1 MQDKQAENTRV
12 LAKPCSQRSFVSSLP
27 TGEAQR
33 SLLLEKWN
41 GDVIG
46 NVVPWVH
53 EHYSNDQSPKLNCL
67 FVHLIVFALFRSY
80 LMAVLPDSV
89 HLAHA
94 REI

>member
-12 LAKPCSQRSFVSSLP
+12 LTKPSSQSSLMSLLP
-27 TGEAQR
+27 TGKVQR
-33 SLLLEKWN
+33 SLLLEEWN

-46 NVVPWVH
+46 NVVPRVH
-53 EHYSNDQSPKLNCL
+53 EHYSNNQSPELNSL

-80 LMAVLPDSV
+80 LMAALPDSV